1 MKLSKGWLATLVI
14 LFVIITDQV
23 VKIWVKTHMYLGESH
38 TITSWFQIYFV
49 ENNGMAFG
57 MELGSKLFLTL
68 FRIAAVGVLLWII
81 YRLSKHPETKKRIS
95 DMCGPNN
102 SRCCRKHFRLCVLRP
117 YFQQPTTTA
126 NSRIH
131 ACRRRICTYA
141 VWKGC

>member
-81 YRLSKHPETKKRIS
+81 YRLSKHPETKK
-95 DMCGPNN
+95 D
-102 SRCCRKHFRLCVLRP
+102 F
-117 YFQQPTTTA
+117 
-126 NSRIH
+126 
-131 ACRRRICTYA
+131 
-141 VWKGC
+141 

>member
-81 YRLSKHPETKKRIS
+81 YRLSKHPETK
-95 DMCGPNN
+95 
-102 SRCCRKHFRLCVLRP
+102 
-117 YFQQPTTTA
+117 
-126 NSRIH
+126 
-131 ACRRRICTYA
+131 
-141 VWKGC
+141 